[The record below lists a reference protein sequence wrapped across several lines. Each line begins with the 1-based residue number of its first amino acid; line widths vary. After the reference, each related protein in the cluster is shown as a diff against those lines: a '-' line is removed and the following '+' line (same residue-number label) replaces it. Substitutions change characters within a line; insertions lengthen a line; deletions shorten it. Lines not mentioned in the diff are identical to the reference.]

1 MKTKILAFAGSA
13 RRDSYNQKL
22 IRYAAS
28 VVDSELAEIMVIDL
42 ADYPLPLFDQDL
54 EAAEGLPENAKKLK
68 ALMREHHAF
77 LISSPEYNSGITP
90 LQKNVI
96 DWCSRPESDN
106 EPALDCYNGKV
117 VGLMAASPGDLG
129 GMRVLRQ
136 VREIFGNI
144 NTLVLPDQV
153 ALGGA
158 YGAFDAS
165 GTLTNESSSK
175 RVKALVKRL
184 TKVASILQ
192 STS

>member
-1 MKTKILAFAGSA
+1 MKPRILAFAGSA
-13 RRDSYNQKL
+13 RQDSCNKKL

-28 VVDSELAEIMVIDL
+28 LVDAELAEITVIDL
-42 ADYPLPLFDQDL
+42 ADYPMPLYNQDL

-68 ALMREHHAF
+68 ALMRDHHAF

-96 DWCSRPESDN
+96 DWCSRPESDD
-106 EPALDCYNGKV
+106 EPGLDCYNGKV
-117 VGLMAASPGDLG
+117 IGLMAASPGGLG

-144 NTLVLPDQV
+144 NTIVLPSQV

-158 YGAFDAS
+158 YGAFGEDGS
-165 GTLTNESSSK
+165 LTDEGTAK
-175 RVKALVKRL
+175 RVKSLVDQLITVTAKFI
-184 TKVASILQ
+184 T
-192 STS
+192 

>member
-1 MKTKILAFAGSA
+1 MKPKILAFAGSA
-13 RRDSYNQKL
+13 RQDSCNKKL
-22 IRYAAS
+22 ICFAAS
-28 VVDSELAEIMVIDL
+28 QVDAELAEITVIDL

-90 LQKNVI
+90 MQKNVI
-96 DWCSRPESDN
+96 DWCSRPESDD
-106 EPALDCYNGKV
+106 EPPLDCYNGKV
-117 VGLMAASPGDLG
+117 VGLMAASPGGLG

-153 ALGGA
+153 ALGNA
-158 YGAFDAS
+158 YGAFAEDGSLSDAGS
-165 GTLTNESSSK
+165 AK
-175 RVKALVKRL
+175 RVKALVENL
-184 TKVASILQ
+184 TLASAKLIA
-192 STS
+192 